1 MSICDIQRYKKP
13 HLVAQIWGINIP
25 AVYIPAH
32 EFHVCLVQSSYTVS
46 TPAWLIMLRAL
57 AFLACAFLVTLAV
70 YGSGDLSS
78 PSDGSHIL
86 KGGVAPP
93 KHTLQNNTEAKVN
106 DSTGSGQM
114 WSELVGL
121 LSEEAVENA
130 KLIWESGSNHQMAV
144 ASVGLLTCIT
154 GVLMAGPVRWR
165 ALSFFFFTTVCHVV
179 FVLYLYCISSFLFCW
194 RLRRIDAFASFLWLL
209 VLCLYSV
216 EFYLK
221 TDTPDWLGA
230 IKLGATS
237 LCCLVGF
244 AAAVATRKPTGQ
256 RRARGRRSESE
267 QWHFTKPFIRNSCA
281 GCSVGLLFGVL
292 HL

>member
-165 ALSFFFFTTVCHVV
+165 ALSFFFHHSVSCCF
-179 FVLYLYCISSFLFCW
+179 CIVPLLHLLLSFLLKVKENW
-194 RLRRIDAFASFLWLL
+194 RLRFFPLAPRVMPVLCWVLPEDGHPRLAGRNQARRYLL
-209 VLCLYSV
+209 VL
-216 EFYLK
+216 
-221 TDTPDWLGA
+221 LGW
-230 IKLGATS
+230 I
-237 LCCLVGF
+237 
-244 AAAVATRKPTGQ
+244 
-256 RRARGRRSESE
+256 RRSRGHTQAHGSE
-267 QWHFTKPFIRNSCA
+267 KSQRPQVRIRT
-281 GCSVGLLFGVL
+281 VTL
-292 HL
+292 H